1 MLIIISGSRLN
12 STRPHPEDPPLPE
25 RIEDRVKA
33 MIVDRL
39 MLSAQP
45 SELGDDDDLVSKWD
59 VDSVRLMELV
69 IGLEEVFGIQL
80 GEDEFSIKKF
90 RTVKNISEV
99 VRSKGIAD

>member
-1 MLIIISGSRLN
+1 M
-12 STRPHPEDPPLPE
+12 PAD
-25 RIEDRVKA
+25 RIEDRVKT

-99 VRSKGIAD
+99 VRAKGVS

>member
-1 MLIIISGSRLN
+1 
-12 STRPHPEDPPLPE
+12 LPAD
-25 RIEDRVKA
+25 RIEDRVKT

-99 VRSKGIAD
+99 VRAKGVS